1 MGFFCFT
8 SHKYNNEVK
17 ETETNIIYKNTKL
30 RIHICGL
37 WQEKENEIVYKKIKD
52 NIKEEIDLDFNDI
65 DRDFKEYESTL
76 LTPEICEQI
85 EQNIEQDKT
94 SNLKIVNHALLCFG
108 DNNNMDMVLKKFSFI
123 HRPRIILIANEEKK
137 INREGKKYITIII
150 KKGMS
155 NEE

>member
-94 SNLKIVNHALLCFG
+94 SNLKILW
-108 DNNNMDMVLKKFSFI
+108 
-123 HRPRIILIANEEKK
+123 R
-137 INREGKKYITIII
+137 
-150 KKGMS
+150 
-155 NEE
+155 